1 MKTQCVGSVVPLTMF
16 FMKSVVADSETDGL
30 STTTTTTTTTSAD
43 AISPKNGQKS
53 LAIVGG
59 VAVLLLFVGCVALI
73 LIKRGRAGNVV
84 VVKQDINEIYSD
96 YHSDPNAVV
105 EMIDYNEY
113 YSKSYEAGSTA
124 TRDNN
129 SQYYY

>member
-1 MKTQCVGSVVPLTMF
+1 MEAHLTQVFSTQIFLIGLLDLSNVLHGCVKFATWICHICYMYFSITG
-16 FMKSVVADSETDGL
+16 
-30 STTTTTTTTTSAD
+30 
-43 AISPKNGQKS
+43 NGQKS

-73 LIKRGRAGNVV
+73 LIKRGKAGIAV
-84 VVKQDINEIYSD
+84 VVKEDINETYSD
-96 YHSDPNAVV
+96 YYSDPNAVV

-113 YSKSYEAGSTA
+113 YSKDYEAGSTA

>member
-1 MKTQCVGSVVPLTMF
+1 M
-16 FMKSVVADSETDGL
+16 
-30 STTTTTTTTTSAD
+30 
-43 AISPKNGQKS
+43 
-53 LAIVGG
+53 GG
-59 VAVLLLFVGCVALI
+59 VALLLLLFAGCVTLI

-84 VVKQDINEIYSD
+84 VVKEDINETYSD
-96 YHSDPNAVV
+96 YYSDPNAVV

-113 YSKSYEAGSTA
+113 YSKDYEAGSTK

>member
-1 MKTQCVGSVVPLTMF
+1 MF
-16 FMKSVVADSETDGL
+16 IMKSFVADSETDGI
-30 STTTTTTTTTSAD
+30 STTTTTTTTISAD
-43 AISPKNGQKS
+43 GISPKNGQKS

-59 VAVLLLFVGCVALI
+59 VVVLLLFVACVAFI
-73 LIKRGRAGNVV
+73 LIKQGRAGNVV
-84 VVKQDINEIYSD
+84 VVKEDINETYSD
-96 YHSDPNAVV
+96 YYSDPNAVV

-113 YSKSYEAGSTA
+113 YSKDYEAGSTA

>member
-1 MKTQCVGSVVPLTMF
+1 MPLAMF

-59 VAVLLLFVGCVALI
+59 VAVLLLFVGCVAFI
-73 LIKRGRAGNVV
+73 LIKRSKAGNVV
-84 VVKQDINEIYSD
+84 VVKEDINETYSD
-96 YHSDPNAVV
+96 YYSDPNAVV

-113 YSKSYEAGSTA
+113 YSKDYEAGSTA